1 MPVVIS
7 KAAKALLVPSSYEV
21 MAQWPTAPA
30 YGDKAVIPYTLAN
43 TLILRHWGYK
53 VPSPI
58 TKLYDWGAD
67 APFKIQ
73 IDTCVMLTENPR
85 SYVLN
90 DMGTGKTKAALWAW
104 DFLKK
109 EGLANNL
116 LVVAPLSTLHFVWAA
131 EVLRTLPGR
140 TVKVLYGTKK
150 ERLKALAEPADIYV
164 VNHDGLK
171 VIKAELEKRPD
182 IDTLV
187 LDELAVYRNN
197 SERSK
202 MMRKFAQSY
211 KTVWGMTGSPIPNE
225 PTDVWGQAKI
235 ITPNTVPKYRKACR
249 EMLMTQLDQYV
260 WRPKPDAAERA
271 FSMLQPSVRFSL
283 DDVIELPETIYRPID
298 VELSSQQKAT
308 YHKVKNEMVA
318 MVHEKVITAVNAG
331 AAMSKLVQISLGWVY
346 TKAPAFIRLDAA
358 PRIAAMLDLI
368 QASEHKVLVFV
379 PYRHAIEGIVDICG
393 RLKVPFDYC
402 MIHGDT
408 KDRETLFNAFQ
419 NSPQYKVM
427 FAHPGVIHHGLTL
440 TSADTVIWT
449 CPIASLDVYEQANAR
464 IIRVSQKHKQQ
475 ILHLQAAPIEKKLY
489 ALLARKQKIQDQLL
503 DLLEEATEQRY
514 AT

>member
-1 MPVVIS
+1 
-7 KAAKALLVPSSYEV
+7 
-21 MAQWPTAPA
+21 
-30 YGDKAVIPYTLAN
+30 
-43 TLILRHWGYK
+43 
-53 VPSPI
+53 
-58 TKLYDWGAD
+58 
-67 APFKIQ
+67 
-73 IDTCVMLTENPR
+73 
-85 SYVLN
+85 
-90 DMGTGKTKAALWAW
+90 
-104 DFLKK
+104 
-109 EGLANNL
+109 
-116 LVVAPLSTLHFVWAA
+116 
-131 EVLRTLPGR
+131 
-140 TVKVLYGTKK
+140 
-150 ERLKALAEPADIYV
+150 V

-318 MVHEKVITAVNAG
+318 MVHEKV
-331 AAMSKLVQISLGWVY
+331 ISLGWVY